1 MAPCDS
7 RAAAV
12 AVDSAL
18 VAVGC
23 RADFVWSRRTVH
35 FGAVSP
41 LR

>member
-1 MAPCDS
+1 MTSCEP

-18 VAVGC
+18 VPVGC